1 MGPGSALRFASLV
14 RDDTVIEDASMA
26 AIDVYE
32 VTTSGGF
39 PSFFPSA
46 RFRTTT

>member
-1 MGPGSALRFASLV
+1 MGPRV
-14 RDDTVIEDASMA
+14 RGDDTVIEDASMA
-26 AIDVYE
+26 AIDAYE
-32 VTTSGGF
+32 ATASGGF

>member
-1 MGPGSALRFASLV
+1 MGPGLR
-14 RDDTVIEDASMA
+14 RDDSVNVEAPA
-26 AIDVYE
+26 ATTDTYE
-32 VTTSGGF
+32 AATFGF